1 MKGCVFVKL
10 IKKGKEKFNV
20 IKKMLFSSLPVIFF
34 FLVLFYA
41 IIILFG
47 FKQVMIVSLI
57 TVQFQINRKKRQTA
71 KSLLKLAGLQFVLQL
86 LAFMATLNLPLC
98 LLLNLLVPFWLIFTK
113 SSQFNQLGYF
123 SSLMTFTFLQLMPA
137 GFTGFFTQIKAMLF
151 ALIFFF
157 VVTLMYTRKH
167 QSDENDFSLEQQG
180 IQLFTKAL
188 EQKANNQIINE
199 ELKELFKVQQTL
211 YNKAYLKKEKKYI
224 VSSEGKKHYLFAL
237 MFQRGL
243 YFLSE
248 LDNDVIN
255 DLELKKFMID
265 IADYFKDININEF
278 EDNIE
283 KLKKQG
289 SQLNKIT
296 ENKKDWFY
304 SSINS
309 FLRIFLLILNQFQNK
324 EDINNEY
331 LDKNWRVPL
340 KEKIKLYLR
349 YYVKLDAFEFRFALR
364 MSLVL
369 MIGMAYNMVALAEHG
384 YWLVMNAFLLLRPMY
399 EDSMYRMKTRFIG
412 TVAGCGLMAI
422 LLLYINQPYQ
432 HFILASVMVMGMYSA
447 IPGTWIHG
455 LFVTC
460 FALSM
465 TTLALGTTIAL
476 ELRIFYV
483 AVAIMMVLL
492 INRFFFPTSL
502 KTQYKYNLNLLFH
515 MHHMYLRLLE
525 NALLKPLDYWK
536 ICEALI
542 QYHMVH
548 LQLKTYLDK
557 ISNGKDVEKILAIS
571 WQMVAKMEQMFFL
584 VNTKRRGIQEKQK
597 IIDYIVGSDYV
608 LNHIQDMLNLKKEKI
623 GKNIEETNY
632 CRTLDNEIELSNL
645 MYGYGKELSKLYLIV
660 CQKYLSK

>member
-1 MKGCVFVKL
+1 M
-10 IKKGKEKFNV
+10 KKGKEKFNL
-20 IKKMLFSSLPVIFF
+20 IKKMLFPALPVIFF

-71 KSLLKLAGLQFVLQL
+71 KSLLKLASLQFILQL

-98 LLLNLLVPFWLIFTK
+98 LSLNLLVPFWLIFTK

-123 SSLMTFTFLQLMPA
+123 SSLMTFTFLQLMPV
-137 GFTGFFTQIKAMLF
+137 GYTGFFTQIKAMLF

-157 VVTLMYTRKH
+157 VVTLIYTRKH
-167 QSDENDFSLEQQG
+167 QSDENDFSLEQKG

-188 EQKANNQIINE
+188 EQKVNNQIINE
-199 ELKELFKVQQTL
+199 ELKELFKIQQTL

-255 DLELKKFMID
+255 DLKLRKFMID
-265 IADYFKDININEF
+265 IANYFKNINIDEF
-278 EDNIE
+278 ENNIE
-283 KLKKQG
+283 ELKEQG
-289 SQLNKIT
+289 SQLNKIA
-296 ENKKDWFY
+296 EKQKGWFY

-309 FLRIFLLILNQFQNK
+309 FLRIFLLILNQFQNN
-324 EDINNEY
+324 EEIDNEY

-369 MIGMAYNMVALAEHG
+369 MIGMTYNMVALAEHG

-483 AVAIMMVLL
+483 VIAIMMVLL

-502 KTQYKYNLNLLFH
+502 KTQYKYNLKLLFH

-525 NALLKPLDYWK
+525 NALLEPLDYWK

-557 ISNGKDVEKILAIS
+557 IPNGKDIEQILGVS
-571 WQMVAKMEQMFFL
+571 WQMVAKMEQMLFL
-584 VNTKRRGIQEKQK
+584 VNTKRRGIQEKSK
-597 IIDYIVGSDYV
+597 IIDYIAGSDYV
-608 LNHIQDMLNLKKEKI
+608 LNHIQDMLNLKKERI
-623 GKNIEETNY
+623 GKNIDEIDY
-632 CRTLDNEIELSNL
+632 RRTLDSEIQLSDL
-645 MYGYGKELSKLYLIV
+645 MYGYGKDLSKLYLIV
-660 CQKYLSK
+660 CQKYLSIN

>member
-1 MKGCVFVKL
+1 MKL